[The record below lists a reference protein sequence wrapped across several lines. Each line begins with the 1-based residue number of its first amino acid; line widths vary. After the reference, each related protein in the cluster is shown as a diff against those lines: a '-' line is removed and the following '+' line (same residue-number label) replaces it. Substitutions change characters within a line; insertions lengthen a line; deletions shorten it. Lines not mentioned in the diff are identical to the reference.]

1 MSKNIPILKGSSAHF
16 IPIIW
21 CNIKLKLNLLQRI
34 FTIPHLLFI
43 CYGWSNPTK
52 WTHLGA
58 VSATVG
64 VTLLN
69 IIKNIS
75 N

>member
-1 MSKNIPILKGSSAHF
+1 MYYF
-16 IPIIW
+16 
-21 CNIKLKLNLLQRI
+21 LQRQRP
-34 FTIPHLLFI
+34 TCAPPASVGGGDGGSDVTGRDQGQGAGETGLKR
-43 CYGWSNPTK
+43 SNPTK

-64 VTLLN
+64 VTLLH
-69 IIKNIS
+69 IIKNIP